1 MKILVIN
8 AGSSSLKYQ
17 LINME
22 NEAVLAKGNCERIGI
37 GGFIT
42 HKPADGRVFTA
53 ECDFPTHKE
62 AFGKLVDLLVNGEYA
77 VIESLEE
84 ISAVGHR
91 IVQGAEHFSESVLVT
106 QDVVDQ
112 IRDISDLAPLHNPAH
127 VLGIEACMS
136 VFDSSVPQV
145 VVFDTAFHQTMP
157 KKAFMYAV
165 PYKFYKKYHVRKY
178 GFHGT
183 SHRYVSSRLSE
194 IVGKNLNDMKVITCH
209 LGNGSSIAAV
219 NYGKCVDTSM
229 GFTPLDGLI
238 MGTRSGAIDASVVLY
253 VMEQEGLSP
262 KEMNDLLNKQSGYQG
277 ISELTSDFRDLRIA
291 SLEGNKGAILA
302 LDMMDY
308 QIKKYIGSYAAAMGG
323 LDAIVFTGGIGENSH
338 PLRENVCEYM
348 KFMGIEIDKQKN
360 IEFNGKE
367 VEISKP
373 DSKVKV
379 YIIPTNE
386 ELLIARDTAD
396 IVRDMMV

>member
-17 LINME
+17 MIDME
-22 NEAVLAKGNCERIGI
+22 HETVLAKGNCERIGI

-42 HKPADGRVFTA
+42 HKPADGRVYTE

-62 AFGKLVDLLVNGEYA
+62 AFLKLVELLVNSDYA
-77 VIESLEE
+77 VIESLDE

-106 QDVVDQ
+106 KEVLEK
-112 IRDISDLAPLHNPAH
+112 IRSISDLAPLHNPAH
-127 VLGIEACMS
+127 VLGIEACMG
-136 VFDSSVPQV
+136 VLDSKVPQV

-157 KKAFMYAV
+157 PKAYMFGV
-165 PYKFYKKYHVRKY
+165 PHEFYTKYHVRKY

-183 SHRYVSSRLSE
+183 SHRYVSNRLSE
-194 IVGKNLNDMKVITCH
+194 IMGKSLNDMRVVTCH

-219 NYGKCVDTSM
+219 NHGKCVDTSM

-238 MGTRSGAIDASVVLY
+238 MGTRSGSLDPSVVLY
-253 VMEQEGLSP
+253 VMEQEGLTP
-262 KEMNDLLNKQSGYQG
+262 KEMNDLLNKKSGYLG
-277 ISELTSDFRDLRIA
+277 VSGLTSDFRDLRIA
-291 SLEGNKGAILA
+291 SLEGHKGAILA

-308 QIKKYIGSYAAAMGG
+308 QIKKYIGGYAAAMGG

-338 PLRENVCEYM
+338 PLRQNVCKHM
-348 KFMGIEIDKQKN
+348 QFMGIEIDKKVNLEKN
-360 IEFNGKE
+360 GTE
-367 VEISKP
+367 VELSTP

-379 YIIPTNE
+379 FIVPTNE

-396 IVRDMMV
+396 IIKDMMV